1 MVIKRKC
8 FQFRAHHYK
17 LRIAKA
23 VNLFLQK
30 VAINIF
36 SIKGKHTGGNIFQA
50 AVLTLSEVRP
60 QISHLPT
67 GPVLCLLA
75 VVLIQASCEPIIALI
90 QLRCAILPTIWG
102 REPSVRS
109 PILPYFLVCQLKIQ
123 YVPVSS
129 MSNAVCQ
136 KYQDAL
142 LHPHTFCIVQNPNYF
157 WGVTNNNLSSV
168 RNFISIELQKKTYD
182 SENVTIVNII
192 ILQRPE

>member
-1 MVIKRKC
+1 MKSGAKAVKMWTHPLSGLDSTFFTADSMYHRHSEITDNLEITNTQRSQTEWSHRGRERKRERVCTCVCVYSHLSTTWCAIMRLFLRASSFGWVKDAKNMVIKRKC
-8 FQFRAHHYK
+8 FQFRVHHYK

-75 VVLIQASCEPIIALI
+75 VVLILASCEPIVALI
-90 QLRCAILPTIWG
+90 
-102 REPSVRS
+102 
-109 PILPYFLVCQLKIQ
+109 
-123 YVPVSS
+123 
-129 MSNAVCQ
+129 
-136 KYQDAL
+136 
-142 LHPHTFCIVQNPNYF
+142 
-157 WGVTNNNLSSV
+157 
-168 RNFISIELQKKTYD
+168 
-182 SENVTIVNII
+182 
-192 ILQRPE
+192 